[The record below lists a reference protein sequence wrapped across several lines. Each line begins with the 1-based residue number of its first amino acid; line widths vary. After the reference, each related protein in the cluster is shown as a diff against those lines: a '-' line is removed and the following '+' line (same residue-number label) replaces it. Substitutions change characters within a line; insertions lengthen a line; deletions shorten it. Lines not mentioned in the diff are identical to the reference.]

1 LKLYRFST
9 LSLVNDWPPYQFY
22 PKFFYNM
29 KKVISNLLIALLGG
43 IISVGLYK
51 TLENPQ
57 YQSNTTN
64 AGLQIIPTNYNTAS
78 DKTIFGSQN
87 AYTNAKNKRVTVP
100 TFDFT
105 STAATSTPTVV
116 HIKTKKIASRGRNSF
131 PFFGDD
137 FWTGQ
142 QQPKQQNN
150 SRKEPLSTGS
160 GVIVSPDG
168 FIVTNN
174 HVIENADEIE
184 VLLNDKRSY
193 KAQLVGRD
201 PSTDLAVLKVNA
213 KGLSSIE
220 YGDSDNV
227 RVGEWVMA
235 VGNPFS
241 LASTV
246 TTGIVSA
253 KARNINILD
262 DQLAIESFIQTDAAV
277 NPGNSGGA
285 LVNLKGELI
294 GINTAIATPTGVY
307 AGYAFAVPVNIV
319 HKVVTDIID
328 FGKVKR
334 GFLGVAIR
342 DVDAEIAENFSLP
355 NIAGVLV
362 QAVNKRSA
370 AALAGIRQTDV
381 IIQVAGLEVNS
392 APELQEI
399 ISRYRPN
406 DKVPIII
413 LRKGKLKRTT
423 VVLQADY

>member
-1 LKLYRFST
+1 
-9 LSLVNDWPPYQFY
+9 
-22 PKFFYNM
+22 M

-43 IISVGLYK
+43 IISVGIYK
-51 TLENPQ
+51 TLEKPQ
-57 YQSNTTN
+57 QSPNHTTS
-64 AGLQIIPTNYNTAS
+64 GIQIIPSNYNS
-78 DKTIFGSQN
+78 PDGETIFGSQN
-87 AYTNAKNKRVTVP
+87 AYSNPKNKRITVP

-105 STAATSTPTVV
+105 ATAATSTPTVV
-116 HIKTKKIASRGRNSF
+116 HIKTKKIASRARNPF

-137 FWTGQ
+137 FWASP
-142 QQPKQQNN
+142 QQPKQKNG
-150 SRKEPLSTGS
+150 RKEPLSTGS
-160 GVIVSPDG
+160 GVIISTDG

-193 KAQLVGRD
+193 RAQLVGRD

-213 KGLSSIE
+213 QGLNHIE
-220 YGDSDNV
+220 YGNSDNV

-262 DQLAIESFIQTDAAV
+262 DNLAIESFIQTDAAV

-285 LVNLKGELI
+285 LVNLRGELI

-319 HKVVTDIID
+319 QKVVADIID

-342 DVDAEIAENFSLP
+342 DVDAEIAKNFNLP
-355 NIAGVLV
+355 SISGVLV

-370 AALAGIRQTDV
+370 ADLAGIKQTDV
-381 IIQVAGLEVNS
+381 IIEVAGIEVNS
-392 APELQEI
+392 APELQEV

-413 LRKGKLKRTT
+413 LRSGKLKRAT
-423 VVLQADY
+423 VVLQDEY